1 MFSIVERNMK
11 KVFFLL
17 FFLLN
22 GLLSYSNHLKG
33 GWVYYE
39 YLGPGSSPN
48 TVKYQI
54 TVKQYLDCRSTGQQI
69 DQTVFLGIFNNA
81 TNQLTRQITIP
92 LSGTDNLNIDP
103 RYVNPCI
110 SSPPEVCYRIDRYVT
125 TVDLPS
131 STAGYTLAVQ
141 RCCRIAGIVNVTGS
155 NNIGVS
161 YTTSIPGT
169 INGINFEKNNSPQ
182 FVQRDTV
189 MVCYNGSFAFDFSA
203 TDADGD
209 ELTYSFCPGL
219 VGGGAGTGQSQPNP
233 PSSPPYSN
241 VPYSSS
247 FIGESPMGPLVT
259 VDTKTGLISGQA
271 PARTGD
277 YVVTVCASEFR
288 NGVKIGETKKEIHI
302 TVANCSLA
310 AAELRQPG
318 YQLCDSLTATFQN
331 LSTASNIISYAWNF
345 GDPATGANNTSTSP
359 VPTHKYSDTGIY
371 NVKFKVQS
379 SAGCTD
385 STTSVVKVYPG
396 FNPDFSITGSCFQTP
411 FQFQDKTTTR
421 YGIVDSWRW
430 DFGDLSSNADVSTV
444 KNPTYQ
450 YATSGARTARLI
462 VTNSK
467 GCIDTLSKPVAV
479 KDIPALR
486 LPFKDTLICSVDTL
500 PLQTIGNGIFTW
512 APNYNIIN
520 ANTANPLVYP
530 KITTSYIVTLNE
542 SGCIKND
549 TIKVNVLDFITVDA
563 GRDTSI
569 CRTDSITIR
578 TQSQGLQYAW
588 TPATGLNNIT
598 TKNPVAT
605 PLNDITYYVT
615 ASLGKCQAK
624 DSIRVKVTPYPQA
637 NAGADASI
645 CFGNQTQLQATI
657 TGSRFTWSPANSLQ
671 NFNTLKPVATPAS
684 TTSYLLAAFDT
695 LGCPKPFIDT
705 VVVRVTPQVRASA
718 GNDTIVVA
726 NQPLQLNATGGI
738 SYLWSPATGISDP
751 NIPNPVITLG
761 PSVDSIT
768 YRVKVSVA
776 DGCFAEDD
784 IKVRIFKTG
793 PDIFV
798 PTAFTP
804 NGDGKNDLLKP
815 IPVGIKSMEYFR
827 VYNRLGSL
835 VFSTRQLGVGWNGT
849 IEGKQ
854 QATGTFVYM
863 TAAIDYLNNR
873 ITKKGTVVLIR

>member
-1 MFSIVERNMK
+1 
-11 KVFFLL
+11 
-17 FFLLN
+17 
-22 GLLSYSNHLKG
+22 
-33 GWVYYE
+33 
-39 YLGPGSSPN
+39 
-48 TVKYQI
+48 
-54 TVKQYLDCRSTGQQI
+54 
-69 DQTVFLGIFNNA
+69 
-81 TNQLTRQITIP
+81 
-92 LSGTDNLNIDP
+92 
-103 RYVNPCI
+103 
-110 SSPPEVCYRIDRYVT
+110 PEVCYRIDRYVT
-125 TVDLPS
+125 TVELPS

-155 NNIGVS
+155 SNIGVS

-189 MVCYNGSFAFDFSA
+189 MVCYNGSFTFDFSA
-203 TDADGD
+203 TDTDGD
-209 ELTYSFCPGL
+209 SLTYSFCPGL
-219 VGGGAGTGQSQPNP
+219 VGGGPGMGQSQPNP

-247 FIGESPMGPLVT
+247 FSGDSPMGPSVT
-259 VDTKTGLISGQA
+259 VDPKTGLISGQA

-277 YVVTVCASEFR
+277 YVVAVCASEFR

-331 LSTASNIISYAWNF
+331 LSTASNIISYTWNF
-345 GDPATGANNTSTSP
+345 ADPASGANNTSTGP
-359 VPTHKYSDTGIY
+359 VPTHTYSDTGIY
-371 NVKFKVQS
+371 NIKLKVQS

-421 YGIVDSWRW
+421 YGVVDSWKW
-430 DFGDLSSNADVSTV
+430 DFGDLSSNADVSTL

-450 YATSGARTARLI
+450 YATPGARTARLI

-467 GCIDTLSKPVAV
+467 GCIDTISKPVAV
-479 KDIPALR
+479 NDIPALR

-500 PLQTIGNGIFTW
+500 PLQSIGNGIFTW
-512 APNYNIIN
+512 TPNYNIIN
-520 ANTANPLVYP
+520 GNTANPLVYP
-530 KITTSYIVTLNE
+530 KTTTSYVVTLNE
-542 SGCIKND
+542 LGCIKKD

-588 TPATGLNNIT
+588 TPATGLNNIAT
-598 TKNPVAT
+598 RNPVAR
-605 PLNDITYYVT
+605 PLNDITYFVT
-615 ASLGKCQAK
+615 ANLGKCQAK
-624 DSIRVKVTPYPQA
+624 DSIRIKVTPYPQA
-637 NAGADASI
+637 NAGTDASI
-645 CFGNQTQLQATI
+645 CFGDQTQIQATI

-671 NFNTLKPVATPAS
+671 NSTTLNPVAAPSA
-684 TTSYLLAAFDT
+684 TTSYLLAVFDT
-695 LGCPKPFIDT
+695 LGCPKPSVDT
-705 VVVRVTPQVRASA
+705 VVVKVTPQVKAFA

-726 NQPLQLNATGGI
+726 NQPLQLNATGG
-738 SYLWSPATGISDP
+738 SNYLWSPATGISDP
-751 NIPNPVITLG
+751 NILNPVITLG
-761 PSVDSIT
+761 TSVDSIT

-827 VYNRLGSL
+827 VYNRWGSL
-835 VFSTRQLGVGWNGT
+835 VFSTRQLGAGWDGT

-854 QATGTFVYM
+854 QTTGTFVYM
-863 TAAIDYLNNR
+863 TAAIDYLGNT